1 MIKNESLLHGVGVLP
16 SPSSTAKLLQ
26 KWQLY
31 NLFYFF
37 QCLYTYEK
45 RQILVVVE
53 LFYAPFPKKKKSCF
67 SDLSM

>member
-1 MIKNESLLHGVGVLP
+1 MIKNESLLHGVGGLL
-16 SPSSTAKLLQ
+16 SPSSTGKLLQ

-37 QCLYTYEK
+37 QCLYTYEIK

-53 LFYAPFPKKKKSCF
+53 LFMHLFPKKEEF
-67 SDLSM
+67 LLFQPL